1 MTPAPDAGLD
11 GMGRAPG
18 KQRAPSRRTGTAMAA
33 EAATFALASAAHLA
47 ASFTDAA
54 VPELLIAAVLG
65 LGSSAVLSQRPH
77 AWGAAAGTTS
87 FATLGTI
94 VGLTIIATGR
104 QDTPDLAYHA
114 TTLAA
119 LAATSAALWRRRDA
133 AVRPTAQN
141 QRVSND
147 GISRLLP
154 PCGHRVSADSATYD
168 KERIRR
174 MTQPHAVWP
183 AAGLTVSALTVS
195 GSAVK
200 PPPNS
205 QLMSSPGRATLR

>member
-11 GMGRAPG
+11 SISRAPHSG
-18 KQRAPSRRTGTAMAA
+18 SAPSRKTGTAMAA

-65 LGSSAVLSQRPH
+65 LGSLAVVSLRPY
-77 AWGAAAGTTS
+77 AWGAAVGTTS

-114 TTLAA
+114 TILAA
-119 LAATSAALWRRRDA
+119 LAATLVALWRRRDA
-133 AVRPTAQN
+133 AMRPTA
-141 QRVSND
+141 
-147 GISRLLP
+147 
-154 PCGHRVSADSATYD
+154 
-168 KERIRR
+168 
-174 MTQPHAVWP
+174 
-183 AAGLTVSALTVS
+183 
-195 GSAVK
+195 
-200 PPPNS
+200 
-205 QLMSSPGRATLR
+205 

>member
-87 FATLGTI
+87 FAT
-94 VGLTIIATGR
+94 
-104 QDTPDLAYHA
+104 
-114 TTLAA
+114 
-119 LAATSAALWRRRDA
+119 SARSWA
-133 AVRPTAQN
+133 
-141 QRVSND
+141 
-147 GISRLLP
+147 
-154 PCGHRVSADSATYD
+154 
-168 KERIRR
+168 
-174 MTQPHAVWP
+174 
-183 AAGLTVSALTVS
+183 
-195 GSAVK
+195 
-200 PPPNS
+200 
-205 QLMSSPGRATLR
+205 

>member
-18 KQRAPSRRTGTAMAA
+18 KHRAPSRRTGTAMAA

-47 ASFTDAA
+47 ASFTVAA

-114 TTLAA
+114 TILAA
-119 LAATSAALWRRRDA
+119 LVATLAALWRRRDA
-133 AVRPTAQN
+133 AVQPTA
-141 QRVSND
+141 
-147 GISRLLP
+147 
-154 PCGHRVSADSATYD
+154 
-168 KERIRR
+168 
-174 MTQPHAVWP
+174 
-183 AAGLTVSALTVS
+183 
-195 GSAVK
+195 
-200 PPPNS
+200 
-205 QLMSSPGRATLR
+205 